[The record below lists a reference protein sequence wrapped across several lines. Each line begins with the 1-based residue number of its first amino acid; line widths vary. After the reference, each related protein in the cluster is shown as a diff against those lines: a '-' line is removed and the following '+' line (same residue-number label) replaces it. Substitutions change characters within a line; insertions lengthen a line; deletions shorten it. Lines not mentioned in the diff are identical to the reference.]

1 MKMTAKVVPYSSVV
15 GSSITLHA
23 DNNFTVCQISLLNVI
38 PPSFEFTAE
47 LHREASVR
55 IAQWI
60 ADALNNA
67 PEFEPVTLK
76 SSGRNL
82 ADATQKSPSTESPR

>member
-23 DNNFTVCQISLLNVI
+23 DNNLTVCQLSLLNVI
-38 PPSFEFTAE
+38 PPSFKFTPE
-47 LHREASVR
+47 LHRDASTR
-55 IAQWI
+55 IAQWV

-67 PEFEPVTLK
+67 PEFQPATLEP
-76 SSGRNL
+76 R
-82 ADATQKSPSTESPR
+82 DER